1 MYSKIKEKYL
11 KMILFILSIILKS
24 RFKSFKSV
32 PLNSYD
38 TAIVCTPDD
47 QKLNIIKYA

>member
-1 MYSKIKEKYL
+1 
-11 KMILFILSIILKS
+11 MILFILSIILK
-24 RFKSFKSV
+24 KQILNHLSV

-47 QKLNIIKYA
+47 QKLNIIKYCRKKKCFS